1 MKIRTDFVT
10 NSSSSSFLLAFKDR
24 QDGIDQIEKAAHD
37 MSPAAA
43 LTLLEDFA
51 NRKPK
56 TKDVAMMW
64 AKSDMEDEAYYNVFY
79 VAQEQMKRWVQDHPD
94 RDPAEYYDSAEYCE
108 LIDDEVRRM
117 ENEMESDMEGKNYF
131 VFLEYG
137 DHTETGS
144 ELEHQILPN
153 LPFTIRSFSHH

>member
-24 QDGIDQIEKAAHD
+24 QDGISQIEKAAHD

-51 NRKPK
+51 NQKPK

-64 AKSDMEDEAYYNVFY
+64 AQSDLEDEAYFNVFY
-79 VAQEQMKRWVQDHPD
+79 EAQEQMERWIKAHPD
-94 RDPAEYYDSAEYCE
+94 RNPAEYYDSAEYCDLINEEVCVMEKE
-108 LIDDEVRRM
+108 LAKA
-117 ENEMESDMEGKNYF
+117 MEGKDYF

-137 DHTETGS
+137 DDTETGS